1 VRESLSIPQT
11 QVDLPPEQPLDPAA
25 LAGAQNPEAAEPPRA
40 AAGAPSR
47 TRRAA
52 GPPPIAAPKP
62 TENAAP
68 AGPAAAEVPD
78 RPPLQEIVPAGELK
92 QLQEAASARK
102 REVRQLLERLHGRRL
117 NRHEQGIR
125 ANVESFVRLSDE
137 AEAKGDMRQ
146 ASALAERAWIL
157 AKDLESGR

>member
-11 QVDLPPEQPLDPAA
+11 QVELPPEQPLDPAA
-25 LAGAQNPEAAEPPRA
+25 LAGAQNPEAAAPPQA
-40 AAGAPSR
+40 AAGTPSR
-47 TRRAA
+47 TRRAP

-62 TENAAP
+62 AENAAP
-68 AGPAAAEVPD
+68 AGPAAVEP
-78 RPPLQEIVPAGELK
+78 RPPIQEIVPAGELK
-92 QLQEAASARK
+92 QLQEVAGARK
-102 REVRQLLERLHGRRL
+102 REVRQLLDRLHGRHL

-137 AEAKGDMRQ
+137 AEAKGDIRQ